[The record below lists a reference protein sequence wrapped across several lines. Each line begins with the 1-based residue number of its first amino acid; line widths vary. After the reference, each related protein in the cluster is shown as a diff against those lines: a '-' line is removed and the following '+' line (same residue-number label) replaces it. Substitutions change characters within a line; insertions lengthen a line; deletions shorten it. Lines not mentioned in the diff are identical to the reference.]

1 MNANDYYLK
10 SSEKV
15 HLVEKLGDDRFLV
28 EKYMLFVNYDGDTY
42 EDLSGQQI
50 VVDQIFKTV
59 QPIYDLDI
67 EFKKEKLV
75 ELDKEINEKRK
86 EFNEVRKELAV
97 SEKKRNDLSK
107 LIIDR
112 SKFITSKDIVV
123 FTKDRVMP
131 TRRNGSVRGLKM
143 TIEINLITGEER
155 RWAYKIYDDNQSSS
169 EYVDR
174 YSDILFDPSEE
185 EVIEI
190 IKSRTKSGNFSAYQ
204 ISQVDDAYLDEEQIN
219 IKYSDILERQM
230 QEYTK
235 TESEIARQKE
245 KLETLTL
252 KMSENIKWKSQ
263 EV

>member
-1 MNANDYYLK
+1 MNDYYLK

-15 HLVEKLGDDRFLV
+15 YLVEKLADDRFLV

-50 VVDQIFKTV
+50 VVNKIFKTV

-67 EFKKEKLV
+67 EFKKEKLA
-75 ELDKEINEKRK
+75 ELDGKINEKRK
-86 EFNEVRKELAV
+86 EFNEVRKDLAV
-97 SEKKRNDLSK
+97 IEKKRTDLSK

-112 SKFITSKDIVV
+112 SKFITSKEIVV

-131 TRRNGSVRGLKM
+131 TRRNGSARGLKM

-155 RWAYKIYDDNQSSS
+155 RWVYKIYDDSQSSS

-190 IKSRTKSGNFSAYQ
+190 IRSRAKSGNFTPYQ
-204 ISQVDDAYLDEEQIN
+204 ISQLDDSYLDDEQIN
-219 IKYSDILERQM
+219 VKYSDILERQM
-230 QEYTK
+230 QEYSK
-235 TESEIARQKE
+235 TESEIVSRKE

-263 EV
+263 EA

>member
-1 MNANDYYLK
+1 MQDYYLK
-10 SSEKV
+10 SGEKV
-15 HLVEKLGDDRFLV
+15 YLVEKIADRRFLV
-28 EKYMLFVNYDGDTY
+28 EKYILYIGHDGDTY
-42 EDLSGQQI
+42 EDTSGQQI
-50 VVDQIFKTV
+50 VVAEIFKSA

-67 EFKKEKLV
+67 EFKKEKLA
-75 ELDKEINEKRK
+75 ELDSEINQKRK
-86 EFNEVRKELAV
+86 EFNEVRKELAIN
-97 SEKKRNDLSK
+97 EKKRNDLNK

-112 SKFITSKDIVV
+112 SKFITSKEIVV

-131 TRRNGSVRGLKM
+131 TRRAGSARGLKM

-155 RWAYKIYDDNQSSS
+155 RWVYKIYDDSQSSS

-190 IKSRTKSGNFSAYQ
+190 IKRRAKSGNFTPYQ
-204 ISQVDDAYLDEEQIN
+204 ISQLDDSYLDEEQIE
-219 IKYSDILERQM
+219 IKYNDILVRQM
-230 QEYTK
+230 QEYSK
-235 TESEIARQKE
+235 TESEIVSRKE

-263 EV
+263 EA